1 MSSKIVLTL
10 AGLAVLAGSSIAI
23 AAAQGHGGLRQ
34 RGDGGSAKG
43 QPSREQ
49 FQRGLFGVHGGGGGG
64 GGRDQGLG
72 ARLERRREFIAHRIG
87 QRLGITDTQREQF
100 RAQAQTVAP
109 VVEQVRGEAR
119 AIFERARAAVQGG
132 GDRAAVREQARG
144 ELKALFQRSF
154 PQIQPAARA
163 MVEQLTPEQRAKL
176 EAAAAAR
183 GKTLDQSRLERGAAL
198 ILMRRARPEAQR
210 SQR

>member
-10 AGLAVLAGSSIAI
+10 AGLAVLAGSSMAI
-23 AAAQGHGGLRQ
+23 AAAQGHGGLGQ

-43 QPSREQ
+43 EPSREQ
-49 FQRGLFGVHGGGGGG
+49 FQRGLFGVHGSGGG

-119 AIFERARAAVQGG
+119 AIFERARAAVRGG

-183 GKTLDQSRLERGAAL
+183 GKTLDQNRLERGAAL

-210 SQR
+210 SQH